1 MGKTQPE
8 TSITKLETLTKT
20 ITNQKEIANTFNRY
34 FTSIVDNIRN
44 NSNGKVKS
52 NNRNPIKYL
61 INQYTNPFPN
71 IKWDYVSLHKID
83 NIIKSLKSKNTTG
96 YDEIPVNK
104 LKISAPYI
112 ISPLTYICNTTL
124 NTGIF
129 PNRLKYAVVKP
140 LHKKGNKHEL
150 SNYRPISLLTAFSK
164 IF

>member
-1 MGKTQPE
+1 MK
-8 TSITKLETLTKT
+8 
-20 ITNQKEIANTFNRY
+20 
-34 FTSIVDNIRN
+34 
-44 NSNGKVKS
+44 
-52 NNRNPIKYL
+52 
-61 INQYTNPFPN
+61 
-71 IKWDYVSLHKID
+71 
-83 NIIKSLKSKNTTG
+83 
-96 YDEIPVNK
+96 IPVNM

-112 ISPLTYICNTTL
+112 ISALTYICNTTT